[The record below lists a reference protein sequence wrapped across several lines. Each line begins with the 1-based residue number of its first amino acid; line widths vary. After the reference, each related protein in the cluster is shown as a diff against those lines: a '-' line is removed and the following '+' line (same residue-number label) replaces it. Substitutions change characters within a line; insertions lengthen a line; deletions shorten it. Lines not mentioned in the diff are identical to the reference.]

1 MTHDP
6 EINGDAGDEH
16 PLLDDA
22 YPGATDATQ
31 AAEPAPSVLAGLDL
45 DLTVRCGHINLSL
58 SALQHLAPG
67 SVLGISGVTPGHAGA
82 RDLVPRRTGSRPRRV
97 GGGGRPS
104 GSAHHPRGV

>member
-6 EINGDAGDEH
+6 EINGDAGDEP

-67 SVLGISGVTPGHAGA
+67 SVLGISGVTPGHATLCHGERVVA
-82 RDLVPRRTGSRPRRV
+82 HGELVEVDGHLGLHITRV
-97 GGGGRPS
+97 VFDR
-104 GSAHHPRGV
+104 

>member
-67 SVLGISGVTPGHAGA
+67 SVLGISGVTPGHATLCHGE
-82 RDLVPRRTGSRPRRV
+82 RV
-97 GGGGRPS
+97 V
-104 GSAHHPRGV
+104 AHGEVVEVDGHLGLHITRVVFDR